1 MDLGA
6 SLPGGLFYVFAG
18 LALVAATQVI
28 LAKNAVR
35 AVLSLVFTFVA
46 TAALWLLLQIE
57 FLAMTLILVYVG
69 AVMVLF
75 LFVVMML
82 DVEVAS
88 LKEGFARHLPLGG
101 CVAVLIVVGIVYAI
115 SPKQLPWQNLT
126 FPAVGIGGE
135 PSQVKA
141 LAELLYV
148 HYLYPLE
155 ISAMLLLVAII
166 SAISLTFKGKRA
178 QNKAV
183 DPDEQLKVNKA
194 DRVRLARHVT
204 PQGMEG

>member
-1 MDLGA
+1 MDLGTL
-6 SLPGGLFYVFAG
+6 LPGGLFYVFAG
-18 LALVAATQVI
+18 LALVAAMQVI

-35 AVLSLVFTFVA
+35 AVLSLVLTFFA

-57 FLAMTLILVYVG
+57 FLAMTLVLVYVG

-82 DVEVAS
+82 DVEIAS

-115 SPKQLPWQNLT
+115 SPKQLPWQNLA
-126 FPAVGIGGE
+126 FPAAGMEGE

-141 LAELLYV
+141 LAELLYI

-166 SAISLTFKGKRA
+166 SAISLTFKGKQG
-178 QNKAV
+178 QNKAI
-183 DPDEQLKVNKA
+183 DPAEQLKVTKQ
-194 DRVRLARHVT
+194 DRVRLVKNVT
-204 PQGMEG
+204 QGGE

>member
-1 MDLGA
+1 MDLGT

-18 LALVAATQVI
+18 LALVSAMQVI

-35 AVLSLVFTFVA
+35 AVLSLVFTFFA
-46 TAALWLLLQIE
+46 TAALWLLLEIE
-57 FLAMTLILVYVG
+57 FLAMTLVLVYVG

-82 DVEVAS
+82 DVELAS

-101 CVAVLIVVGIVYAI
+101 SVAVLIVVGIVYAI
-115 SPKQLPWQNLT
+115 SPKQLPWQNLA
-126 FPAVGIGGE
+126 FPAAGMEGE

-141 LAELLYV
+141 LAEVLYV
-148 HYLYPLE
+148 QYLYPLE

-166 SAISLTFKGKRA
+166 SAISLTFKGKRGH
-178 QNKAV
+178 NKAI
-183 DPDEQLKVNKA
+183 DPSEQLKVDKK
-194 DRVRLARHVT
+194 DRVRLVRDVT
-204 PQGMEG
+204 TGTEA